1 MNLTTKMIVV
11 LTVLTMVAG
20 GLLSYWDGITSPRI
34 EAYRLEQLKQAIAE
48 VLPDHESYD
57 EVKADGMILY
67 DPEPV
72 GLAFEAIGNGFQGKI
87 SIMVGISL
95 DFKKINAI
103 KILEQLETPG
113 LGTKIVEDP
122 SNKEDR
128 FWFPNQFK
136 NLTTEP
142 QIDVV
147 KNIKPGKPNEI
158 QAITGAT
165 ISSVAMATILNDG
178 IQKATISSVAMA
190 TILNDGIQKA
200 KSIYQLKVQ

>member
-1 MNLTTKMIVV
+1 MNLTSKMIVV

-48 VLPDHESYD
+48 VLPAHERYN
-57 EVKADGMILY
+57 EVTSDGMILY
-67 DPEPV
+67 VGKKNSQPEPV
-72 GLAFEAIGNGFQGKI
+72 GIAFEAVGNGFQGKI
-87 SIMVGISL
+87 SIMVGINM
-95 DFKKINAI
+95 DFNKITAI

-113 LGTKIVEDP
+113 LGTKIVVDP

-136 NLTTEP
+136 NLIAEP

-147 KNIKPGKPNEI
+147 KNVKPDKPNEI

-165 ISSVAMATILNDG
+165 ISSQAIATILNDE
-178 IQKATISSVAMA
+178 IK
-190 TILNDGIQKA
+190 KA
-200 KSIYQLKVQ
+200 KSIYQSKGQ

>member
-20 GLLSYWDGITSPRI
+20 GVLSYWDGITRPRI

-48 VLPDHESYD
+48 VLPAHESYD
-57 EVKADGMILY
+57 EVKAGGMILY
-67 DPEPV
+67 IGKNSNIPEPV
-72 GLAFEAIGNGFQGKI
+72 GVAFEAIGNGFQGKI

-142 QIDVV
+142 QINVV

-165 ISSVAMATILNDG
+165 ISSAAIATILN
-178 IQKATISSVAMA
+178 
-190 TILNDGIQKA
+190 NEIQKA

>member
-20 GLLSYWDGITSPRI
+20 GVLSYWDGITRPRI
-34 EAYRLEQLKQAIAE
+34 EAYRLEQLKKAIAE
-48 VLPDHESYD
+48 VLPAHESYD

-67 DPEPV
+67 VGKKSNDPEPV
-72 GLAFEAIGNGFQGKI
+72 GVAFEAIGNGFQGKI

-122 SNKEDR
+122 SNKDDR

-142 QIDVV
+142 QINVV
-147 KNIKPGKPNEI
+147 KNIKPAKPNEI

-165 ISSVAMATILNDG
+165 ISSAAIATILN
-178 IQKATISSVAMA
+178 
-190 TILNDGIQKA
+190 NEIQKA

>member
-1 MNLTTKMIVV
+1 MIVV

-20 GLLSYWDGITSPRI
+20 GVLSYWDGITRPRI
-34 EAYRLEQLKQAIAE
+34 EAYRLEQLKKAIAE

-67 DPEPV
+67 VGKKSNDPEPV
-72 GLAFEAIGNGFQGKI
+72 GVAFEAIGNGFQGKI

-122 SNKEDR
+122 SNKDDR

-136 NLTTEP
+136 NLSTEP
-142 QIDVV
+142 QINVV
-147 KNIKPGKPNEI
+147 KNIKPAKPNEI

-165 ISSVAMATILNDG
+165 ISSAAIATILN
-178 IQKATISSVAMA
+178 
-190 TILNDGIQKA
+190 NEIQKA

>member
-20 GLLSYWDGITSPRI
+20 GVLSYWDGITRPRI
-34 EAYRLEQLKQAIAE
+34 EAYRLEQLKKAIAE

-67 DPEPV
+67 VGKKSNDPEPV
-72 GLAFEAIGNGFQGKI
+72 GVAFEAIGNGFQGKI

-122 SNKEDR
+122 SNKDDR

-136 NLTTEP
+136 NLSTEP
-142 QIDVV
+142 QINVV
-147 KNIKPGKPNEI
+147 KNIKPAKPNEI

-165 ISSVAMATILNDG
+165 ISSAAIATILN
-178 IQKATISSVAMA
+178 
-190 TILNDGIQKA
+190 NEIQKA

>member
-20 GLLSYWDGITSPRI
+20 GVLSYWDGITRPRI

-48 VLPDHESYD
+48 VLPAHESYD

-67 DPEPV
+67 VGKKSNDPEPV
-72 GLAFEAIGNGFQGKI
+72 GVAFEAIGNGFQGKI

-165 ISSVAMATILNDG
+165 ISSVAIATILD
-178 IQKATISSVAMA
+178 
-190 TILNDGIQKA
+190 DGIQKA
-200 KSIYQLKVQ
+200 KSIYQSKLQ